1 MSLSQK
7 AGTPKR
13 RTQRA
18 PAKRANRHAAIPLA
32 AQWHFLGAGLTPAK
46 PNRGKAL
53 EGPLPTSV
61 PYEYPMPRQHT
72 CSG

>member
-1 MSLSQK
+1 MFLSQK
-7 AGTPKR
+7 AGTPRR

-18 PAKRANRHAAIPLA
+18 PAKRANRHAVIPLA
-32 AQWHFLGAGLTPAK
+32 AQRHFFGARLTPAK
-46 PNRGKAL
+46 PNHGKAL

-72 CSG
+72 RSG